1 MKAGTTDSIKF
12 KRLARRLN
20 LPSWQAVG
28 LLESLW
34 QMASRDAVRGDIGR
48 YSDEDIAVY
57 CDWPNGRESEFIDCL
72 VECGWLDRCAEH
84 RLVVHDW
91 AEHAPNYIKGGLAR
105 KKVGFASV
113 VQPGDDEKDFMGEP
127 RDEPQDVPKDAP
139 KLDAKPTPTKPS
151 LVKPSLA
158 KSSQDNTVD
167 TVNYSDA
174 FQTWWS
180 SYPASR
186 RVEKKA
192 TFAQWNLAV
201 NRIASTIGI
210 PGTLR
215 GESDRNSAITVLLE
229 AVRKFADS
237 SKARGDPRYILHPK
251 RWLRNEIYND
261 DPATW
266 EISGEQSTDNSRY
279 TEGAT
284 F

>member
-1 MKAGTTDSIKF
+1 M
-12 KRLARRLN
+12 
-20 LPSWQAVG
+20 
-28 LLESLW
+28 
-34 QMASRDAVRGDIGR
+34 
-48 YSDEDIAVY
+48 IA
-57 CDWPNGRESEFIDCL
+57 
-72 VECGWLDRCAEH
+72 
-84 RLVVHDW
+84 
-91 AEHAPNYIKGGLAR
+91 
-105 KKVGFASV
+105 
-113 VQPGDDEKDFMGEP
+113 
-127 RDEPQDVPKDAP
+127 
-139 KLDAKPTPTKPS
+139 
-151 LVKPSLA
+151 
-158 KSSQDNTVD
+158 
-167 TVNYSDA
+167 NYSDA

-180 SYPASR
+180 AYPASR

-192 TFAQWNLAV
+192 TFVQWNLAV

-215 GESDRNSAITVLLE
+215 GDSDRNSAITVLLE